1 MNHDSFVRTAT
12 ATMEGD
18 GAEVRRLFPIP
29 RFMNFDPFV
38 LWDHFDIGAG
48 AGFPE
53 HPHRGFEAI
62 TYLFEG
68 AMQHAD
74 NLGNTSTVG
83 PQGAQRFTAGRG
95 IMHSE
100 MPADTGNTRGIQLW
114 INLPQRLK
122 RIDPAYQQVDAQDFP
137 DEALPH
143 GRLRTVVGPGSP
155 LRLHTPIRYYDLYL
169 DSGGEHALPM
179 QAGERALIYIVSGEA
194 HINGERLVA
203 GMAWFSHSATP
214 VQVLAATAAR
224 LMLVFGTPHGEP
236 IHQHGSYVD

>member
-1 MNHDSFVRTAT
+1 
-12 ATMEGD
+12 MEGD

-62 TYLFEG
+62 TYVFEG
-68 AMQHAD
+68 GMQHAD

-83 PQGAQRFTAGRG
+83 PLGVQRFTAGRG
-95 IMHSE
+95 IVHSE
-100 MPADTGNTRGIQLW
+100 MPAATGHTRGIQLW

-122 RIDPAYQQVDAQDFP
+122 HIDPEYQQVDAQAFP
-137 DEALPH
+137 EERLPH
-143 GRLRTVVGPGSP
+143 GRLRTLMGPGSP
-155 LRLHTPIRYYDLYL
+155 LRLHTPIRYYDLHL
-169 DSGGEHALPM
+169 DSGGSHTLPM
-179 QAGERALIYIVSGEA
+179 QPGEHGLAYVVSGNA
-194 HINGERLVA
+194 RINGTELEA
-203 GMAWFSHSATP
+203 GMAWFG
-214 VQVLAATAAR
+214 QAAAPLEIHADTAAR

-236 IHQHGSYVD
+236 IYQHGPYVD